1 MGCASGD
8 GSMGQ
13 AMDLAAERARMVER
27 LVRSRYIQDSRV
39 RDAFLAVPREMFVR
53 PEDAA
58 DAYADVPL
66 PIGRGQTISAPS
78 MIAIMLEEARLAP
91 GDRVLEIGTGSGY
104 HAALVAHI
112 VGPRNVLSIERIPRL
127 AEWGRSNLARAGL
140 SGVTVV
146 VGDGSLG
153 YPERSPYDCVMA
165 TAGAPEM
172 PDPSRL
178 QLSSRGRIVAPI
190 GPRSGQVLIVA
201 TRRPDGSLDIREG
214 TPCAFVPLIGA
225 RAWPG

>member
-1 MGCASGD
+1 MPGVGGGRPMGGGPVFAAS
-8 GSMGQ
+8 
-13 AMDLAAERARMVER
+13 RARLVEQ
-27 LVRSRYIQDSRV
+27 LVASRYIHDPGV

-53 PEDAA
+53 PEDAN

-112 VGPRNVLSIERIPRL
+112 VGPQNVVSIERIPRL
-127 AEWGRSNLARAGL
+127 AEWGRSNLARAGYG
-140 SGVTVV
+140 GVAVV

-153 YPERSPYDCVMA
+153 YPERAPYDCILA
-165 TAGAPEM
+165 TAGAPEI
-172 PDPSRL
+172 PEPWRH

-190 GPRSGQVLIVA
+190 APRSGQVLIVA
-201 TRRPDGSLDIREG
+201 TRVADGSLEIREG
-214 TPCAFVPLIGA
+214 TPRAFVPPAGE
-225 RAWPG
+225 RAWPD

>member
-1 MGCASGD
+1 
-8 GSMGQ
+8 MGQ
-13 AMDLAAERARMVER
+13 AMDFAAERTRMVER
-27 LVRSRYIQDSRV
+27 LVRSRYIQDPRV
-39 RDAFLAVPREMFVR
+39 RDAFLAVPREVFVR
-53 PEDAA
+53 PEDAD

-78 MIAIMLEEARLAP
+78 MIAIMLEEAQLAP

-104 HAALVAHI
+104 HAALLAHL
-112 VGPRNVLSIERIPRL
+112 VGPQNVVSIERIPRL
-127 AEWGRSNLARAGL
+127 AEWGRSNLARAGFAA
-140 SGVTVV
+140 VTVV

-153 YPERSPYDCVMA
+153 YPERAPYDCILA
-165 TAGAPEM
+165 TAGAPEI
-172 PDPSRL
+172 PDPWQH

-201 TRRPDGSLDIREG
+201 TRKADGNLEIREG
-214 TPCAFVPLIGA
+214 TPCAFVPLVGA

>member
-1 MGCASGD
+1 MGCARGD

-13 AMDLAAERARMVER
+13 AMDFAAERTRWVEQ

-39 RDAFLAVPREMFVR
+39 RDAFLAVPREAFVR

-91 GDRVLEIGTGSGY
+91 GDHVLEIGTGSGY

-112 VGPRNVLSIERIPRL
+112 VGPQHVVSIERIPRI
-127 AEWGRSNLARAGL
+127 AEWGRSNLARVGYA
-140 SGVTVV
+140 GVTVV

-153 YPERSPYDCVMA
+153 FPEQAPYDCILA
-165 TAGAPEM
+165 TAGAPEI
-172 PDPSRL
+172 PDPWRL
-178 QLSSRGRIVAPI
+178 PLSSGRRIVAPI
-190 GPRSGQVLIVA
+190 GPPSGPGPVLSA
-201 TRRPDGSLDIREG
+201 PEEGGHLGAPGG
-214 TPCAFVPLIGA
+214 TPGVLRPH
-225 RAWPG
+225 

>member
-1 MGCASGD
+1 MGCARGD

-13 AMDLAAERARMVER
+13 AMDFAAERTRWVEQ
-27 LVRSRYIQDSRV
+27 LIRSRYVQDSRV
-39 RDAFLAVPREMFVR
+39 RDAFLAVPREAFVR
-53 PEDAA
+53 PEDAD

-91 GDRVLEIGTGSGY
+91 GDHVLEIGTGSGY

-112 VGPRNVLSIERIPRL
+112 VGPQHVVSIERIPRI
-127 AEWGRSNLARAGL
+127 AEWGRSNLARVGYA
-140 SGVTVV
+140 GVTVV

-153 YPERSPYDCVMA
+153 FPEQAPYDCILA
-165 TAGAPEM
+165 TAGAPEI
-172 PDPSRL
+172 PDPWRL
-178 QLSSRGRIVAPI
+178 QLSSGGRNVGPI
-190 GPRSGQVLIVA
+190 GPPVRQGLIVA
-201 TRRPDGSLDIREG
+201 DREADGSLDLREG

-225 RAWPG
+225 RAWPA

>member
-1 MGCASGD
+1 MGCARGD

-13 AMDLAAERARMVER
+13 AMDLGAERARMVER

-39 RDAFLAVPREMFVR
+39 RDAFLAVPREAFVR

-91 GDRVLEIGTGSGY
+91 GDHVLEIGTGSGY

-112 VGPRNVLSIERIPRL
+112 VGPQHVVSIERIPRI
-127 AEWGRSNLARAGL
+127 AEWGRSNLARVGYA
-140 SGVTVV
+140 GVTVV

-153 YPERSPYDCVMA
+153 FPGQAPYDCILA
-165 TAGAPEM
+165 TAGGPEI
-172 PDPSRL
+172 PDPSPL
-178 QLSSRGRIVAPI
+178 QCSYGGRELAPGHARTGQGHTALRGTADRYC
-190 GPRSGQVLIVA
+190 
-201 TRRPDGSLDIREG
+201 G
-214 TPCAFVPLIGA
+214 T
-225 RAWPG
+225 